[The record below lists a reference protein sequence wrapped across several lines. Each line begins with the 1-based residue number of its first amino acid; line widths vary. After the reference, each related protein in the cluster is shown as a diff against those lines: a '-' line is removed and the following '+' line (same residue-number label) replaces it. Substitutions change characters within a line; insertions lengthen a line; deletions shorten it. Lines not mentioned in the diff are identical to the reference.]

1 MTLAFLSS
9 LDHQL
14 FFAVHKLQKFNLDPL
29 LAWPT
34 QIVSQWY
41 LVPGLL
47 ILTLL
52 QSRERILSRSMA
64 AVFPILLAHAG
75 AEVMKGFFA
84 VPRPFTFFSENPGA
98 VNVLFEAPHTFS
110 FPSGHACNAFAAA
123 VILSSWFGVP
133 RPAAFGL
140 ALLLSLTRL
149 YIGVHF
155 PSDILAGGVWG
166 FAITALWVH
175 LLEKRGFVFHRRKL
189 SH

>member
-1 MTLAFLSS
+1 MAFLSS

-14 FFAVHKLQKFNLDPL
+14 FFAIHNLQQLNLDPL

-34 QIVSQWY
+34 HIVSQWY
-41 LVPGLL
+41 LIPGLL
-47 ILTLL
+47 VLTLL
-52 QSRERILSRSMA
+52 QSRERILSRSIA
-64 AVFPILLAHAG
+64 AAFPILLAHAG
-75 AEVMKGFFA
+75 VEVMKGFFA
-84 VPRPFTFFSENPGA
+84 VPRPFSRFAENPGA

-140 ALLLSLTRL
+140 AVLISLTRL

-155 PSDILAGGVWG
+155 PSDILAGGLWG
-166 FAITALWVH
+166 FAAASVWVH
-175 LLEKRGFVFHRRKL
+175 LLEKQGFRFRGAAA
-189 SH
+189 